1 MARAPVGSGR
11 VSGGRRLRPAP
22 WPPGWALSANTS
34 REREASGGSS
44 DAPAGLGKS
53 VVGGGS
59 INVATGTGSLSD
71 PAPAPP
77 LREGCS
83 EDAFRANASCLLY
96 RGANSRDTSG
106 RTGFKPISGCLAG
119 AFCFPRKKHCGIPL
133 PEFN

>member
-77 LREGCS
+77 SEKDAPRMLSEQMHPACS
-83 EDAFRANASCLLY
+83 TGGQTAETPVAE
-96 RGANSRDTSG
+96 RDSNP
-106 RTGFKPISGCLAG
+106 FLAV
-119 AFCFPRKKHCGIPL
+119 
-133 PEFN
+133 

>member
-96 RGANSRDTSG
+96 RGANKQRHQWQNWIQTHFWLFSRRILFPSEEALWNSSSG
-106 RTGFKPISGCLAG
+106 V
-119 AFCFPRKKHCGIPL
+119 
-133 PEFN
+133 